1 MFAILI
7 INAVIFVL
15 VIGVIIKQTRHKLNR
30 TMEKINKKVAF
41 KLVTSIAGIMFL
53 FGLTWLFGA
62 LTVTGFGS
70 ATASTAFQVLFV
82 ICNAFDG
89 FYIFLFF
96 CVFNKDAR
104 DLWIELLLCGRYK
117 SKQLHSSQ
125 VKYASSGGIASLEKI
140 KTGSSSLT
148 YSNLASP
155 ISTKS
160 GYNSSTDDLS
170 KEARYTDIPLTST
183 AEQEKE
189 KPLMAILENDLEIHE
204 TNVGTDQKDD
214 LASLEVKEKAL
225 ETSNNFEKQASSDKV
240 NKEDLKMSC

>member
-15 VIGVIIKQTRHKLNR
+15 VIGVIIRQTRHKLNR
-30 TMEKINKKVAF
+30 TMEQINKKIAF

-125 VKYASSGGIASLEKI
+125 VKYASSGGIASLEK
-140 KTGSSSLT
+140 TGSSGLT
-148 YSNLASP
+148 NSNLASP
-155 ISTKS
+155 ISSKS
-160 GYNSSTDDLS
+160 EYNSSTDDHS
-170 KEARYTDIPLTST
+170 KEMRYTDIPLTSA

-189 KPLMAILENDLEIHE
+189 KPLMAILENDIEIHE
-204 TNVGTDQKDD
+204 TNVGTDEKDD
-214 LASLEVKEKAL
+214 LASSEVKQKAL
-225 ETSNNFEKQASSDKV
+225 ETSNNFEKQASSGKV